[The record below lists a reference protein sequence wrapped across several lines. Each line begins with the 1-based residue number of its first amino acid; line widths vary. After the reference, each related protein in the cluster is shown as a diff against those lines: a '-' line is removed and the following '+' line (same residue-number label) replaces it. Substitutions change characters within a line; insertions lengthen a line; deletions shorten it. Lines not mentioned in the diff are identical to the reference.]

1 MSLTENN
8 LYLKNEEENQLILNI
23 CYETET
29 GKLILSDN
37 YDNHY
42 FCDLF
47 GRIKTKFKPNITG
60 HVSYTQRQKIESARI
75 SNPNTKRS
83 IQSTKAEV
91 TLSRPHTSKSVLSR
105 KRVPTDYHPSI
116 RRFEGYS
123 KFPRPLSP
131 PFSNLPDSE
140 LKEQIK
146 ADLIK
151 HLEKH
156 FSTNQTR
163 NIILNKKINQ
173 GLSYLTSDLNEFDCM
188 KVDNEKILKLI
199 KKTLDSIREKYIF
212 KMKLF
217 YKDPYVKTL
226 TQFSKFLLSN
236 KDTTIINNRKLPGPN
251 PTIKKRYES
260 IQSAITRHGLFK
272 TKNNKNINNNKLT
285 LDNDKEGNNIKRNI
299 YFRDLTLDA
308 CRGINANKKI
318 KAKNKNEILNNL
330 FKKDNDFNIGK
341 SIPMVFGSFSYEEEA
356 KNKQNEN
363 TNTLTQENKTTKKQK
378 HKLKKKES
386 TKAAKETMKGTIDNK
401 EKRTKTIDIRLK
413 YNNISFISNMSEN
426 EKKYE
431 EENIKRVKGL
441 TLIQNKY
448 DKECKLLKGLKVKKR
463 KAFMH
468 LFKNAKPKYKN
479 NGELY
484 EKDID
489 LLRKTNPI
497 AFKIQEKKDEF
508 NFKQLIKRVESQ
520 RINSDNIMKGKKLK
534 IQNPNEND

>member
-47 GRIKTKFKPNITG
+47 GRIKTKFKPNVTG

-105 KRVPTDYHPSI
+105 KRIPTDYHPSI

-236 KDTTIINNRKLPGPN
+236 KDTTIINN
-251 PTIKKRYES
+251 
-260 IQSAITRHGLFK
+260 
-272 TKNNKNINNNKLT
+272 NKLT
-285 LDNDKEGNNIKRNI
+285 LDNDKESNNIKRNI

-341 SIPMVFGSFSYEEEA
+341 RIPMVFGSFSYEEEA

-378 HKLKKKES
+378 HKLKRKES
-386 TKAAKETMKGTIDNK
+386 TKAVKETMKGTIDNK

>member
-1 MSLTENN
+1 MSSTENN
-8 LYLKNEEENQLILNI
+8 LYNKNDEINQLILNI
-23 CYETET
+23 SYETET

-37 YDNHY
+37 YNNHY
-42 FCDLF
+42 LCDLF

-60 HVSYTQRQKIESARI
+60 HVSYTQRQKIDSARF

-83 IQSTKAEV
+83 VQSTKPEE
-91 TLSRPHTSKSVLSR
+91 TLSRPHTSKAFFSPQ
-105 KRVPTDYHPSI
+105 RVQTDYHPSI

-131 PFSNLPDSE
+131 PFSNLPDNE
-140 LKEQIK
+140 LKELIK
-146 ADLIK
+146 TDLIK

-163 NIILNKKINQ
+163 NIILNKNFNK

-188 KVDNEKILKLI
+188 KVDNKKILELI
-199 KKTLDSIREKYIF
+199 KKTLDTIREKYVL

-217 YKDPYVKTL
+217 YKDPYVKAL
-226 TQFSKFLLSN
+226 TQFSKYLLSN
-236 KDTTIINNRKLPGPN
+236 KDATIINNRKLPGPN
-251 PTIKKRYES
+251 PTIKKRYEC
-260 IQSAITRHGLFK
+260 IQSAIARHGLFK
-272 TKNNKNINNNKLT
+272 KNNENHKNNNKLT
-285 LDNDKEGNNIKRNI
+285 LDNDKESNHIKRNI
-299 YFRDLTLDA
+299 YFRDLALDA
-308 CRGINANKKI
+308 CKGINANKKI
-318 KAKNKNEILNNL
+318 KAKNKIEIFNNL

-341 SIPMVFGSFSYEEEA
+341 RIPMVFGSFSYEEEA

-378 HKLKKKES
+378 HKQKGKES
-386 TKAAKETMKGTIDNK
+386 KKDIKGTTKGTIENK
-401 EKRTKTIDIRLK
+401 EKRNKTIDIRLK

-431 EENIKRVKGL
+431 EKNIKRVKGL
-441 TLIQNKY
+441 TIIQNNY
-448 DKECKLLKGLKVKKR
+448 EKECNLLKGLKVKKR

-468 LFKNAKPKYKN
+468 LFKNARPKYKN

-497 AFKIQEKKDEF
+497 AFKLQEKKDEF
-508 NFKQLIKRVESQ
+508 DFKQLIKKVESQ

-534 IQNPNEND
+534 IQNPKEND